1 MDIGSDRVGGGN
13 PVVSLVPSST
23 AGYRL
28 SSLRDEVG
36 DEAGGWGDYSRVR
49 ASSRLRRAR
58 QTAVM
63 AACSVAG
70 REVSR
75 GAAPILRRDSAAAG
89 FWL

>member
-36 DEAGGWGDYSRVR
+36 DEA
-49 ASSRLRRAR
+49 
-58 QTAVM
+58 
-63 AACSVAG
+63 
-70 REVSR
+70 
-75 GAAPILRRDSAAAG
+75 
-89 FWL
+89 